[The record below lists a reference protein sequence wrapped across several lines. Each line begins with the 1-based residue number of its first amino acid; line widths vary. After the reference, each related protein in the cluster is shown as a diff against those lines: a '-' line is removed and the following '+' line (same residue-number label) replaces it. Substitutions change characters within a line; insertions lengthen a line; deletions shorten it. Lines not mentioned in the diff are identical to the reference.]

1 MLLEE
6 IRDEV
11 IVIIQD
17 PDWTADQIDSYIN
30 QALSYTADLTNLP
43 DLKQVTSVDTVVSQD
58 YVNLTSV
65 TGGFSGNLRK
75 VIKDGITV
83 YATLEDMLSYY
94 EDDWDAAGEVESV
107 ALEGNIL
114 WYQKIPAVAETL
126 VLVMYQNPAAL
137 VDDDNEVT
145 AIPSS
150 LHRLLLVHGAAYL
163 IYNLIED
170 GIEGEK
176 INTGIHFNLSF
187 AENSKHSGIVKLREH
202 FARRR
207 VHHVMS
213 EEGWGS

>member
-1 MLLEE
+1 MTLEE

-11 IVIIQD
+11 IVILQD
-17 PDWTADQIDSYIN
+17 PDWTDDQIDGYIN
-30 QALSYTADLTNLP
+30 QALSYTADLINLP
-43 DLKQVTSVDTVVSQD
+43 DLKQVVSVDTVVSQD

-65 TGGFSGNLRK
+65 SGGFSGNLRK
-75 VIKDGITV
+75 VIKDGIIV

-114 WYQKIPAVAETL
+114 WYQKIPAEAETL
-126 VLVMYQNPAAL
+126 ILVLYKNPTEL
-137 VDDDNEVT
+137 VDNDDT
-145 AIPSS
+145 IASIPSS
-150 LHRLLLVHGAAYL
+150 LHRLLLAHGAAYL

-176 INTGIHFNLSF
+176 INTGTHFNLSF

-207 VHHVMS
+207 VHHIMA
-213 EEGWGS
+213 EQGWGS

>member
-1 MLLEE
+1 MTLEE

-11 IVIIQD
+11 IIIIQD
-17 PDWTADQIDSYIN
+17 PDWTDDQIDGYIN
-30 QALSYTADLTNLP
+30 QALSYTADLINLP
-43 DLKQVTSVDTVVSQD
+43 DLKQVVSVDTVVSQD

-65 TGGFSGNLRK
+65 SGGFSGNLRK
-75 VIKDGITV
+75 VIKDGIIV

-114 WYQKIPAVAETL
+114 WYQKIPAEAETL
-126 VLVMYQNPAAL
+126 ILVLYKNPTEL
-137 VDDDNEVT
+137 VDNDDT
-145 AIPSS
+145 IASIPSS
-150 LHRLLLVHGAAYL
+150 LHRLLLAHGAAYL

-176 INTGIHFNLSF
+176 INTGTHFNLSF

-207 VHHVMS
+207 VHHIMA
-213 EEGWGS
+213 EQGWGS